1 MIPGF
6 KDVKIVTRLNGCKG
20 LMGLNY
26 GIYNF
31 NFYRHK
37 YINNT
42 HSKATFPRASKE
54 EAGLEGSKE
63 AAQDSG
69 AEEAKAHSL
78 VGRSSSR

>member
-1 MIPGF
+1 MEG
-6 KDVKIVTRLNGCKG
+6 G
-20 LMGLNY
+20 LDPNY
-26 GIYNF
+26 GIYNLH
-31 NFYRHK
+31 FYRHK
-37 YINNT
+37 HINNT